1 MFRDADGF
9 GDMAVVRVLR
19 SSDLTLLGDEIPIDM
34 NIFDNDWSTIRVP
47 LPKNSIGTS
56 VVIEWNFISDDSL
69 DAFSG
74 LSLDD
79 VTASD

>member
-1 MFRDADGF
+1 
-9 GDMAVVRVLR
+9 
-19 SSDLTLLGDEIPIDM
+19 M
-34 NIFDNDWSTIRVP
+34 NIFDNDWSTIRMP

-79 VTASD
+79 VTVSD

>member
-1 MFRDADGF
+1 
-9 GDMAVVRVLR
+9 
-19 SSDLTLLGDEIPIDM
+19 LTLLGDEIPIDL
-34 NIFDNDWSTIRVP
+34 NIFDNDWSLIRIP

-56 VVIEWNFISDDSL
+56 VVIEWNFISDDSP

-79 VTASD
+79 VTVSD